1 MRWAIMRHAEHWHD
15 VKHYSRG
22 FFMAEPGIGAWTDIL
37 ENIYWFDD
45 EDAAMFRNITRSS
58 KVISE
63 TDVLALLVARE
74 FTPED

>member
-1 MRWAIMRHAEHWHD
+1 MRHPEHWYD

-22 FFMAEPGIGAWTDIL
+22 FFMAEPGVGAWTDIL

-45 EDAAMFRNITRSS
+45 EEAAHFRRVANKWKI
-58 KVISE
+58 IPE
-63 TDVLALLVARE
+63 DEVLTILVTRE